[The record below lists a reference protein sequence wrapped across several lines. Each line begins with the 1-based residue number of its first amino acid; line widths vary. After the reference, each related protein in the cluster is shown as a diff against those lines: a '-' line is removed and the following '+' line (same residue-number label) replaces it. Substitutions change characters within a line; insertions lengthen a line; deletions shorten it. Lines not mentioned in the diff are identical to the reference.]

1 MKNNVLYSWK
11 KYSLS
16 DYIDI
21 LNADGVG
28 EYKWG
33 IADDQTE
40 GLAYTMDQAEVDK
53 WHIVTF
59 TCLNSSDYNSYMIGE
74 SDGKLSCYC
83 C

>member
-16 DYIDI
+16 DYMDV
-21 LNADGVG
+21 LKADGVG

-59 TCLNSSDYNSYMIGE
+59 TCLNSSDFNSYMIGE